1 MEYPQSSIDH
11 SGQSDSGGSQAQE
24 REDRSTG
31 SGAAACRPGQAVPRA
46 HAAPQAHA
54 GPQIVLPKNPALG
67 VILSFFI
74 PGLGSIVNGDVGRGA
89 IILGVYAVGWI
100 LTLVL
105 IGIPILIG
113 AFIWGMAD
121 GYLSAQRWNQAH
133 GIVS

>member
-1 MEYPQSSIDH
+1 MEYPQSRIDH

-31 SGAAACRPGQAVPRA
+31 SGAAACRPGQAMPRT
-46 HAAPQAHA
+46 HA

-121 GYLSAQRWNQAH
+121 GYL
-133 GIVS
+133 

>member
-1 MEYPQSSIDH
+1 M
-11 SGQSDSGGSQAQE
+11 AL
-24 REDRSTG
+24 
-31 SGAAACRPGQAVPRA
+31 RPGQAVPRA
-46 HAAPQAHA
+46 HATPQAHPAPQANA

-100 LTLVL
+100 LTFVL